1 MENKDIKNVERPIH
15 LTTKILEMRPNSTLK
30 IYTSAYKVQT
40 VRVSCTNLNRKF
52 GRKIFT
58 VSDKGFTDH
67 CIVTRLS

>member
-1 MENKDIKNVERPIH
+1 MENKDIKNVERPKP
-15 LTTKILEMRPNSTLK
+15 LSVQILEMRPNSSMN

-40 VRVSCTNLNRKF
+40 VRVCCTSLNKKY

-58 VSDKGFTDH
+58 VSDKGIVDH